1 MKTYPLLAL
10 SRLRMQTD
18 GAGVTTLVAGAGCP
32 LRCKWCINKKV
43 LAKGKPEQVTP
54 RQLYEKVCCDDLYFR
69 ATGGGVTFGGGEPLL
84 HAAFLSEF
92 RELCPQWKLYVET
105 SLNVPKELLEICCD
119 AVDGFIVDIK
129 DWNEEVY
136 RAYTGESGSQARE
149 NLRSVLD
156 RAGAERVMIRVP
168 LIPGF
173 NTPESRRETL
183 RALKGL
189 GVKNTDCFS
198 YVVREPD

>member
-1 MKTYPLLAL
+1 M
-10 SRLRMQTD
+10 
-18 GAGVTTLVAGAGCP
+18 
-32 LRCKWCINKKV
+32 
-43 LAKGKPEQVTP
+43 
-54 RQLYEKVCCDDLYFR
+54 
-69 ATGGGVTFGGGEPLL
+69 
-84 HAAFLSEF
+84 
-92 RELCPQWKLYVET
+92 
-105 SLNVPKELLEICCD
+105 
-119 AVDGFIVDIK
+119 DGFIVDIK
-129 DWNEEVY
+129 DWSEEVY

-149 NLRSVLD
+149 NLRRVLD

-173 NTPESRRETL
+173 NTPESQRETL